1 MRPRA
6 LGDEGGDV
14 VTLPAG
20 NDAALRGLA
29 SERRLRRGA
38 GVAGTA
44 GIFTLSAL
52 LLPPSLSW
60 SERGA
65 WTRGRPRDFGR
76 PRAGVDV
83 AAAVTASALG
93 FARALPLPLPLLL
106 LFGSSAPTPRAISA
120 MPVSSVPSVPPSSLS
135 PSPSSAGERA
145 RLARPL
151 VLALAFA
158 FAFAFAFA
166 SASAFASAFAFRSRA
181 RML

>member
-44 GIFTLSAL
+44 GVFTLSAL
-52 LLPPSLSW
+52 LLVPSLSW

-65 WTRGRPRDFGR
+65 WTRGRPR
-76 PRAGVDV
+76 AGVDV
-83 AAAVTASALG
+83 AVAVTASALG
-93 FARALPLPLPLLL
+93 FARALPLPLLLLL

-158 FAFAFAFA
+158 FAFAFA